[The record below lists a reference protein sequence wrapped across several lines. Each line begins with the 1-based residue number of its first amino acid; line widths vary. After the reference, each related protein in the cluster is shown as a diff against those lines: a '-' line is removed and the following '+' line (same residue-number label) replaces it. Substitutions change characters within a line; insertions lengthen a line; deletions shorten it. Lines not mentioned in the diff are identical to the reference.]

1 MLLWYE
7 ELATYIHV
15 IFKAEDQIPPSVM
28 HGKFAEAIGSS
39 DCGIRRSELE
49 NYSGI

>member
-7 ELATYIHV
+7 ELAIDIHV
-15 IFKAEDQIPPSVM
+15 ILKAEDQIAPSVM

-39 DCGIRRSELE
+39 DCGIRQSELK
-49 NYSGI
+49 NYSGL